1 MDVNRCQCCTKSRME
16 LVLNIGSYELA
27 EIFCAHAV
35 QVTHDDL
42 VSAVKAEHVR
52 NIHLLV
58 NHGAPVNKFNDR
70 GLLTYKD
77 SALDIALQSSLTS
90 AASVLLCH
98 GADLDSD
105 CAVTQAFKSKN
116 MKTLY
121 FLLTECA
128 EATKAVMLKP
138 ETLIRAVK
146 LGDIQLIQILLEA
159 GADIDGVHNNMTP
172 LMSAFDIEVIKFL
185 LNKGANVNFKTTT
198 TALIYALSW
207 DYFDDINSTIRPKLS
222 PIEMEEKM
230 LPVIN
235 LFLKHGANLEDSVD
249 YGCTALM
256 DSAKGYFS
264 TEILK
269 YLIHTGTDV
278 NQSDELGLTA
288 LHGAA
293 TYHKLD
299 FAEALLKHGAVVNL
313 KSFNGRTP
321 LHEAVKDV
329 NITHFFLENHSKVN
343 AKDVYGNTPLSLAV
357 KYSGDMVDVVKLLI
371 ASGADV
377 NHKNNSGMS
386 PLWLAA
392 QNFNLKCM
400 ELLID
405 SKADLGHS
413 EQHQKS
419 ALSVL
424 LNDWFPSGQSQ
435 KTALILAQHGASAEF
450 VRSDVIHRLIAAGND
465 GILIQK
471 LIKSGFCP
479 TDIIL
484 KSPILNWPETCVSPL
499 AVSLI
504 LDSIQQKEAILT
516 SDVELIQELCRLGID
531 VNRCQCCKKS
541 RMELVLN
548 IGSYELAEILCAH
561 AVQVTHDDLVSAV
574 KAEHVRNIHLLVNH
588 GAPVNKFNDRG
599 LLTYKDSAL
608 DIALQSSL
616 TSAASVLLY
625 NGADLDAECA
635 VTQAFKSMN
644 TKTLSFLLT
653 ECAETTKAVMLKPET
668 LIRAVK
674 LGDIQLI
681 QILLEAGA
689 DIDGVHNNM
698 TPLMSA
704 FDIEVITFLLNKGAN
719 VNFKT
724 TTTALIYALSWDY
737 FDDINSTIRPNLS
750 PIEME
755 EKMLPVIDLFLK
767 HGANLE
773 DSNDYGCTALINSAK
788 GYCSTEVLKYLIHTG
803 TDINRKDDEGFTA
816 LHGAATYHKLDFAEA
831 LLKYG
836 AIVNLKSFNGRT
848 PLHEAVE
855 DVNITKLFLE
865 NQAKVNAKDVFGNT
879 PLSLA
884 SKCFGDMV
892 DVVKLLIA
900 SGSDVNHKNNSGIS
914 PLWLAAQKF
923 NIKCLEFLIDAKAD
937 LSHDDQQQKSALS
950 VVLNDW
956 LPSGQCQQTALIL
969 AQHGASAEFVRFDV
983 IHRLIAAGND
993 GILIQKL
1000 IKSRFC
1006 PTDIIL
1012 KSPIMNWP
1020 ETCVSPLAVSLILDS
1035 VDFCLYLIENWYLTK
1050 SDIKILSRNKR
1061 IIHFLQQRRTKALS
1075 YLKQVSRQPMRLELL
1090 CFITVSSALGSDR
1103 GRRQRIHN
1111 SKLPVP
1117 FQDML
1122 LFSRLEVKVLQQVT
1136 RKGTS
1141 FLQELSENQVEE
1153 NDED

>member
-1 MDVNRCQCCTKSRME
+1 MSVKSIPDVDDNMAETKDKLQLDDSSLFRTINSESSSEIEELLRLCDSKSTHFSNHALNWAVLQACNIGHAHLLQFLLQDGTRLELRDDNGNTPLMICSMRGFPGIVGILLGMSADVNAKNKNGDTALMLATSMEVIKCLIEDERLHLDEQNSTGNTALMSAIETSHLQKVKLLINAGANPKREVSKTCQTGLLVNSSNESAFDVAKRMGFGKLLDLLYRAKLVNSNPLQLAAVENDFEACIALLKYKLCDKDETQNIQPDILCHVLRQIQQKEAILTSDVELVQELCRLGMDVNRCQCCTKSHME

-35 QVTHDDL
+35 QVTHDDV

-90 AASVLLCH
+90 AASVLLYH

-299 FAEALLKHGAVVNL
+299 FAKALLKHGAVVNL

-329 NITHFFLENHSKVN
+329 NITHFFLENQAKVN

-400 ELLID
+400 ESLIEA
-405 SKADLGHS
+405 KADLGHS

-424 LNDWFPSGQSQ
+424 LNDWLPSKQCQ
-435 KTALILAQHGASAEF
+435 ETASILMQHGASAEF
-450 VRSDVIHRLIAAGND
+450 VRS
-465 GILIQK
+465 
-471 LIKSGFCP
+471 
-479 TDIIL
+479 
-484 KSPILNWPETCVSPL
+484 
-499 AVSLI
+499 
-504 LDSIQQKEAILT
+504 
-516 SDVELIQELCRLGID
+516 
-531 VNRCQCCKKS
+531 
-541 RMELVLN
+541 
-548 IGSYELAEILCAH
+548 
-561 AVQVTHDDLVSAV
+561 
-574 KAEHVRNIHLLVNH
+574 
-588 GAPVNKFNDRG
+588 
-599 LLTYKDSAL
+599 
-608 DIALQSSL
+608 
-616 TSAASVLLY
+616 
-625 NGADLDAECA
+625 
-635 VTQAFKSMN
+635 
-644 TKTLSFLLT
+644 
-653 ECAETTKAVMLKPET
+653 
-668 LIRAVK
+668 
-674 LGDIQLI
+674 
-681 QILLEAGA
+681 
-689 DIDGVHNNM
+689 
-698 TPLMSA
+698 
-704 FDIEVITFLLNKGAN
+704 
-719 VNFKT
+719 
-724 TTTALIYALSWDY
+724 
-737 FDDINSTIRPNLS
+737 
-750 PIEME
+750 
-755 EKMLPVIDLFLK
+755 
-767 HGANLE
+767 
-773 DSNDYGCTALINSAK
+773 
-788 GYCSTEVLKYLIHTG
+788 
-803 TDINRKDDEGFTA
+803 
-816 LHGAATYHKLDFAEA
+816 
-831 LLKYG
+831 
-836 AIVNLKSFNGRT
+836 
-848 PLHEAVE
+848 
-855 DVNITKLFLE
+855 
-865 NQAKVNAKDVFGNT
+865 
-879 PLSLA
+879 
-884 SKCFGDMV
+884 
-892 DVVKLLIA
+892 
-900 SGSDVNHKNNSGIS
+900 
-914 PLWLAAQKF
+914 
-923 NIKCLEFLIDAKAD
+923 
-937 LSHDDQQQKSALS
+937 
-950 VVLNDW
+950 
-956 LPSGQCQQTALIL
+956 
-969 AQHGASAEFVRFDV
+969 DV

-1012 KSPIMNWP
+1012 KSPVLNWP

-1061 IIHFLQQRRTKALS
+1061 ILHFLQQRRTKALS

-1103 GRRQRIHN
+1103 GRRQRVHN

-1122 LFSRLEVKVLQQVT
+1122 LFSKLEVKVLQQVT
-1136 RKGTS
+1136 RMGTS